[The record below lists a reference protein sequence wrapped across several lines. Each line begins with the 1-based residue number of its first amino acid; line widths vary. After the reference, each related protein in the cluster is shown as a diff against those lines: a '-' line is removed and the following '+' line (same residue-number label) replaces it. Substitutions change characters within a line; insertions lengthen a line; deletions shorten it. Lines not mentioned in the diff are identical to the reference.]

1 MVFPRKFWLAQK
13 LQVFK
18 KAFYV
23 SSGTFRRKN
32 FGWNQIISNF
42 GHWARKRRFLGETVL
57 AELSTSHCMYPEQHF
72 WTKSVYSQRTC
83 FSLSFLLLSE
93 ELPVFRQ
100 TITTTVSK
108 PRVKWPEELFE
119 KISFGWRYNFIYFQG
134 SSEGSLTGKKT
145 PGPSGRHST
154 CTVEHSEEQIS
165 GGNKTFLTLLLWA
178 KIFRVSGE
186 KVDRVATTALHVTTE
201 APGVKWTFS

>member
-23 SSGTFRRKN
+23 SSGKFRRKR
-32 FGWNQIISNF
+32 FGWNQNISTF
-42 GHWARKRRFLGETVL
+42 GHWARRNRFPGEIVL
-57 AELSTSHCMYPEQHF
+57 AELSTSHCIYSEEHF
-72 WTKSVYSQRTC
+72 WTKGVYSQRTC

-100 TITTTVSK
+100 KFTTTVSK
-108 PRVKWPEELFE
+108 PRVRWPEELFD

-134 SSEGSLTGKKT
+134 SSEGSLTAKKT
-145 PGPSGRHST
+145 IGPSGRHST

-165 GGNKTFLTLLLWA
+165 RRNKTFLTLLLWA
-178 KIFRVSGE
+178 RIFRVSGK

-201 APGVKWTFS
+201 ASGVKWTFS